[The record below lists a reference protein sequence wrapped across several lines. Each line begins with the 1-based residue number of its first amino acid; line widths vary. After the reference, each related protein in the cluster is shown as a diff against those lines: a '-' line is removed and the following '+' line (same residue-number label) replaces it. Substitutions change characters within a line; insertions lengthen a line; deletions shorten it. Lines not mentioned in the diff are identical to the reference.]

1 MNQWQVISLIALL
14 AWLFLAVRN
23 FSSAGASRKRTVT
36 LALVW
41 AGLFG
46 VIALLFSAYGG

>member
-23 FSSAGASRKRTVT
+23 FNSAGVSRKRTVT

-46 VIALLFSAYGG
+46 VIALLFSTYGE